1 MISRSE
7 FKGNY
12 TQIHN
17 EIFNNPDLSAKSKG
31 ILAQLLSKPDSWKLN
46 VQYLVNTN
54 KDGHYAVRAAIK
66 ELEDQNYIHRF
77 VTRENGKISG
87 TEYLICDRQT
97 SRADA
102 DAFFKETCMQDNR
115 ILVSRIVETAPI
127 INTEVSNTLNE
138 QTLNETTATA
148 PVAAAKVEQETD
160 QVLPPP
166 SCHSNEILNLIPE
179 KHRSPMV
186 VTFVNR
192 AMIDYQA
199 NEVER
204 AVAYAAGNVRGGSL
218 QFRAYLDKTLKNK
231 WADGWEPEHEDQV
244 GKHAV
249 LEQFKRLQDSDL
261 KRLADVGNVVAIEEL
276 KRREPSAGHVGAY
289 GYIPIYHYPINRGC
303 L

>member
-54 KDGHYAVRAAIK
+54 KEGHYAVRAAIK

-97 SRADA
+97 SRAEA
-102 DAFFKETCMQDNR
+102 EAFFKETCRQDNR
-115 ILVSRIVETAPI
+115 ILVSHIVETAPI
-127 INTEVSNTLNE
+127 INTEGTNNLNK
-138 QTLNETTATA
+138 QILNETTTTQAHGVDST
-148 PVAAAKVEQETD
+148 VEPD
-160 QVLPPP
+160 KVLPPS
-166 SCHSNEILNLIPE
+166 SCHSNAILNLIPE

-186 VTFVNR
+186 VTFVNK
-192 AMIDYQA
+192 AMVDYHV

-231 WADGWEPEHEDQV
+231 WADGWEPGYEDQV
-244 GKHAV
+244 GKSAV

-261 KRLADVGNVVAIEEL
+261 KMLANVGNAVAIEEL
-276 KRREPSAGHVGAY
+276 KRREYLSS
-289 GYIPIYHYPINRGC
+289 IQDMIYDIHHGLHSPQGV
-303 L
+303 

>member
-7 FKGNY
+7 FNGNY

-54 KDGHYAVRAAIK
+54 KEGHYAVRAAIK

-102 DAFFKETCMQDNR
+102 NAFFKETCMQDNC
-115 ILVSRIVETAPI
+115 IQVSAMRETATI
-127 INTEVSNTLNE
+127 INTEVNNALNE
-138 QTLNETTATA
+138 QTLNETTANA

-166 SCHSNEILNLIPE
+166 SCSYNEILNIIPE
-179 KHRSPMV
+179 KHQSPMV
-186 VTFVNR
+186 VTFVNK
-192 AMIDYQA
+192 AMVDYQA
-199 NEVER
+199 DEVKQ

-231 WADGWEPEHEDQV
+231 WADGWEPEHEDQD
-244 GKHAV
+244 GKHAARA
-249 LEQFKRLQDSDL
+249 QFKQLRDSDL
-261 KRLADVGNVVAIEEL
+261 KTLAGVGNLVAIEEL
-276 KRREPSAGHVGAY
+276 KRRGLTLQGIHQSSSSFDAC
-289 GYIPIYHYPINRGC
+289 NC
-303 L
+303 